1 MVVVGRWWGGGGEV
15 VGRWWGDGSWEM
27 EEEVR
32 WVSRAQVVC
41 VAEQGLW
48 TEECLGPRWH

>member
-1 MVVVGRWWGGGGEV
+1 MVVRWGDGEEMVVVGRWWGDGG
-15 VGRWWGDGSWEM
+15 WEM